1 MESNMFPKPYIA
13 EELGKFVLARLY
25 TDREGSPYEEHQQM
39 QKERYKTVMLPLYVI
54 VEPDGSTL
62 VVKFKD
68 GYTRDSVEFKQ
79 FLVKGTTSASGSAAG
94 L

>member
-1 MESNMFPKPYIA
+1 MFPKPYIS
-13 EELGKFVLARLY
+13 EELSKFVLVRLY

-62 VVKFKD
+62 VARFHD

-79 FLVKGTTSASGSAAG
+79 FLLKGTSSENGVAQGQ
-94 L
+94 